1 MKYGN
6 CLIGALFLLW
16 KKRRT
21 NPKFIFKY
29 RTNTKVPHFMIR
41 TKYRLHHYKV
51 DKNFLPWPF
60 CYLLFQGTFQSV
72 PLNQEDNYNKRSI
85 Y

>member
-21 NPKFIFKY
+21 KPKFILKY
-29 RTNTKVPHFMIR
+29 RMNTKVPHFMIR
-41 TKYRLHHYKV
+41 TKHRLHHYKV
-51 DKNFLPWPF
+51 DRNVLPWPF
-60 CYLLFQGTFQSV
+60 CYIVFQGTFESL
-72 PLNQEDNYNKRSI
+72 PLREEENFAKERNY
-85 Y
+85 